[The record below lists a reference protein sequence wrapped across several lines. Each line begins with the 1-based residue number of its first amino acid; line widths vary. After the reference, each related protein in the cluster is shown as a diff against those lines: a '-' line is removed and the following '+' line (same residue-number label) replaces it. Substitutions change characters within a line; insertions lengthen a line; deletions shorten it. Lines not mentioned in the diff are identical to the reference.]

1 MTFKKMMS
9 ILSRNNMKHLKSYK
23 LFENVNLPKNI
34 NSMLGGRMNLSA
46 SDFEELYPSDMTLS
60 KEQEDMIKDAFETAY
75 LRGNYESRNSLKTLL
90 NKKPYSDL
98 KSLVDEIDSA
108 RGTAN
113 TDTRRQ
119 FSPSNQ
125 EYVTRRGTKL
135 F

>member
-1 MTFKKMMS
+1 
-9 ILSRNNMKHLKSYK
+9 MKHLKTYES
-23 LFENVNLPKNI
+23 FENINLPKNI

-46 SDFEELYPSDMTLS
+46 NDFDNLYPSDMNLS

-98 KSLVDEIDSA
+98 KSLVDEIDGA

-125 EYVTRRGTKL
+125 ENVTRRETKL

>member
-1 MTFKKMMS
+1 
-9 ILSRNNMKHLKSYK
+9 MKHLKTYES
-23 LFENVNLPKNI
+23 FENINLPKNI

-46 SDFEELYPSDMTLS
+46 NDFDNLYPSDMNLS

-98 KSLVDEIDSA
+98 KNLVDEIDGA

-119 FSPSNQ
+119 FSPFNQ
-125 EYVTRRGTKL
+125 ENVTRRGNKL

>member
-1 MTFKKMMS
+1 
-9 ILSRNNMKHLKSYK
+9 MKHLKTYES
-23 LFENVNLPKNI
+23 FENINLPKNI

-46 SDFEELYPSDMTLS
+46 SDFEELYPSDMNLS

-98 KSLVDEIDSA
+98 KILVDEIDNA

-125 EYVTRRGTKL
+125 ENVTRRGTNL

>member
-1 MTFKKMMS
+1 
-9 ILSRNNMKHLKSYK
+9 MKHLKSYK

-60 KEQEDMIKDAFETAY
+60 KEQEEMIKGAFETAY

-125 EYVTRRGTKL
+125 ENVTRRGTKL